1 MNDRPN
7 AQVLVVKCAKN
18 KKMFGMRLE
27 EVQHR
32 QWAIN
37 WAFPLSEKRAS
48 AEKFDRTKIEGS
60 FNFTNEYPGCPYCG
74 NTGVISCGSC
84 GKLSCWDGKNN
95 TATCGNCGKTMQIS
109 GTITEIDADGDL

>member
-7 AQVLVVKCAKN
+7 AQVLVVKCSTH

-37 WAFPLSEKRAS
+37 WAFPLSERRVS
-48 AEKFDRTKIEGS
+48 AEKYDRTKIEGAFS
-60 FNFTNEYPGCPYCG
+60 FTEEYPGCPYCG
-74 NTGVISCGSC
+74 NSGVVSCGFC
-84 GKLSCWDGKNN
+84 GKLSCWNGND
-95 TATCGNCGKTMQIS
+95 THTCGHCGKTMRIG
-109 GTITEIDADGDL
+109 GTITEIEANSDL